1 MDCITT
7 GYAIDGGL
15 GLATNKGW
23 MLNCAPLP
31 VSLVVEHQDQQNH
44 KDKHL
49 HNSAC
54 AKMATGVAESLR
66 RHRCKLDNKRQVKS
80 PRYSL
85 NNEQTSRPN
94 KTIAGTHISQTKT
107 CWTSDVPLTIPAPG
121 IQRIRYSGFCLE
133 AAADPARGESCPPGL
148 LRRGYLPSRRL
159 PFLSVFGHSIG
170 NLILGRAADS
180 TVSGI

>member
-66 RHRCKLDNKRQVKS
+66 RHRCKLDNKRQAKSNRHSLKKKQTLRPYKAIDLVESFRRHRCKLDNKRQVKS

-121 IQRIRYSGFCLE
+121 IQRLLPKRRIQ
-133 AAADPARGESCPPGL
+133 AAASQR
-148 LRRGYLPSRRL
+148 
-159 PFLSVFGHSIG
+159 H
-170 NLILGRAADS
+170 GR
-180 TVSGI
+180 